1 MMKAILM
8 FLALTFLTSTTIL
21 SDDEI
26 DELIAKGDQFYQ
38 NHDNRSALETYLTV
52 LNKDSLNYEGLWKT
66 SRAYIDIGE
75 TLKDDPRK
83 EHFLKGEKVARKAVL
98 LDSTGAYGHI
108 YLSIALGRVA
118 LDAGA
123 KKRIK
128 LSKEIKKHADL
139 AIKYDPEIDFA
150 YHVLARWHRKIS
162 NLSWIEKSFA
172 NVFLGGVPKDA
183 SNEQAVDNFK
193 KAISLNPNHIN
204 HHLELAKTYKM
215 MKKKEE
221 AVKELQ
227 ICLDLPV
234 SDSDDPQYKEE
245 AKELLE
251 DLK

>member
-1 MMKAILM
+1 MKTILTLFVLM
-8 FLALTFLTSTTIL
+8 FLSTTTL
-21 SDDEI
+21 FSDDEI
-26 DELIAKGDQFYQ
+26 NNLILKGDQFYR
-38 NHDNRSALETYLTV
+38 NHDNRSALEAYLGV
-52 LNKDSLNYEGLWKT
+52 LSRDSLNYEGLWKA

-75 TLKDDPRK
+75 TLEDDPRK
-83 EHFLKGEKVARKAVL
+83 EHFLKGEDVARKAIL

-123 KKRIK
+123 KKRIQ

-162 NLSWIEKSFA
+162 NLSWVEKSFA

-193 KAISLNPNHIN
+193 KAIALKPEHIN
-204 HHLELAKTYKM
+204 HHLELAITYKM

-221 AVKELQ
+221 AVKELK

-234 SDSDDPQYKEE
+234 SDSDDPKYKEE

-251 DLK
+251 DLE